1 MRTLTCDIVALVRN
15 QPDVRTVI
23 DGMLAFGE
31 ELRMHELE
39 GGITHLYDPTGRL
52 IVSIEVPVLINV
64 PGEVERLLGP
74 ELSGRVGVP
83 VWWVD
88 VRAAADLPEAERIAR
103 RFADDLVHWR
113 GGTVWAGKARS

>member
-1 MRTLTCDIVALVRN
+1 VTCDIVALVRN

-31 ELRMHELE
+31 DVRMNELD
-39 GGITHLYDPTGRL
+39 GGVTQLYDPEGRL
-52 IVSIEVPVLINV
+52 IVSIEVPVLVHV

-74 ELSGRVGVP
+74 ELAGRVGSP

-88 VRAAADLPEAERIAR
+88 VRAAADLPEADRIAR

-113 GGTVWAGKARS
+113 GGTVWAGEAQS